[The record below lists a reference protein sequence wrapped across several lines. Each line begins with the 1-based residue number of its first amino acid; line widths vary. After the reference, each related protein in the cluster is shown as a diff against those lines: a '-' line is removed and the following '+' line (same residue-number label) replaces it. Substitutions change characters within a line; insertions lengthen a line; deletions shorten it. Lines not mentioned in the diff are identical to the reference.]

1 MRKEKAKK
9 RYLLP
14 DPKFQDPLV
23 TRFVN
28 NLMLSGKKNKAYGI
42 FYNTL
47 DIVAEK
53 TKEDGLQTWKK
64 ALSNVTPSVEV
75 KSRRIG
81 GANYQI
87 PQEVRPERKIALA
100 MKWLIYYA
108 KERKENRMSSGLASE
123 IIAAAKMEGA
133 AYKKKEDTHRMAEA
147 NKAFSHFKIK

>member
-1 MRKEKAKK
+1 MRKEKAKR

-42 FYNTL
+42 FYATL
-47 DIVAEK
+47 DIVSEK
-53 TKEDGLQTWKK
+53 TQEDGLQTWKK
-64 ALSNVTPSVEV
+64 ALSNITPSVEV

-100 MKWLIYYA
+100 MKWLIQYA
-108 KERKENRMSSGLASE
+108 KDRKENRMSNGLASE
-123 IIAAAKMEGA
+123 IIAAAKMEGGA
-133 AYKKKEDTHRMAEA
+133 WKKKEDVHRMAEA
-147 NKAFSHFKIK
+147 NKAFSHFKIR

>member
-14 DPKFQDPLV
+14 DPKFQDALV

-28 NLMLSGKKNKAYGI
+28 NLMLSGKKNKAFGI

-47 DIVAEK
+47 DIVADK

-64 ALSNVTPSVEV
+64 ALNNVTPSVEV

-87 PQEVRPERKIALA
+87 PMEVRPERKVALA
-100 MKWLIYYA
+100 MKWLIFYA

-123 IIAAAKMEGA
+123 IIAAAKNEGG

-147 NKAFSHFKIK
+147 NKAYSHFKIK

>member
-1 MRKEKAKK
+1 MRKEKAKR

-42 FYNTL
+42 FYATL
-47 DIVAEK
+47 DIVSEK
-53 TKEDGLQTWKK
+53 TQEDGLQTWKK
-64 ALSNVTPSVEV
+64 ALSNITPSVEV

-87 PQEVRPERKIALA
+87 PEEVRPERKIALA
-100 MKWLIYYA
+100 MKWLISYA
-108 KERKENRMSSGLASE
+108 KDRKENRMSNGLASE
-123 IIAAAKMEGA
+123 IIAAAKMEGGA
-133 AYKKKEDTHRMAEA
+133 WKKKEDVHRMAEA
-147 NKAFSHFKIK
+147 NKAFSHFKIR

>member
-14 DPKFQDPLV
+14 DPKFQEALV

-28 NLMLSGKKNKAYGI
+28 NLMISGKKNKAYKL
-42 FYNTL
+42 FYNAL

-53 TKEDGLQTWKK
+53 TTEDGLQVWKK
-64 ALSNVTPSVEV
+64 ALGNVTPAVEV
-75 KSRRIG
+75 KTRRIG

-87 PQEVRPERKIALA
+87 PQEVRPERKVALA
-100 MKWLIYYA
+100 MKWLIQYA
-108 KERKENRMSSGLASE
+108 TERKENSISNGLASE
-123 IIAAAKMEGA
+123 IIAASKMEGGA
-133 AYKKKEDTHRMAEA
+133 WKKKEDTHRMAEA

>member
-1 MRKEKAKK
+1 MRKEKAKR

-14 DPKFQDPLV
+14 DPKFKDPLV

-47 DIVAEK
+47 DIIAEK
-53 TKEDGLQTWKK
+53 TKADGLQTWKK
-64 ALSNVTPSVEV
+64 ALNNVTPSVEV

-87 PQEVRPERKIALA
+87 PQEVRPVRKVALA
-100 MKWLIYYA
+100 IKWLIQYA
-108 KERKENRMSSGLASE
+108 KARKENKMSSALASE
-123 IIAAAKMEGA
+123 IIAAAKMEGG
-133 AYKKKEDTHRMAEA
+133 AYKKKEDTHRMAES
-147 NKAFSHFKIK
+147 NKAFSHFKFH

>member
-9 RYLLP
+9 RFLLP
-14 DPKFQDPLV
+14 DPRFQDTLV

-28 NLMLSGKKNKAYGI
+28 NLMQSGKKNKAFGI
-42 FYNTL
+42 FYDTI

-64 ALSNVTPSVEV
+64 ALSNVTPQVEV

-87 PQEVRPERKIALA
+87 PQEVLPERKIALA
-100 MKWLIYYA
+100 IKWMIQYA
-108 KERKENRMSSGLASE
+108 KERKEHRMSSGLASE
-123 IIAAAKMEGA
+123 IIAAAKQEGGA
-133 AYKKKEDTHRMAEA
+133 WKKKEDVHRMAEA
-147 NKAFSHFKIK
+147 NKAFSHFKIR

>member
-1 MRKEKAKK
+1 MRKEKAKR

-14 DPKFQDPLV
+14 DPKFQDALV

-100 MKWLIYYA
+100 MKWLIFYA

>member
-14 DPKFQDPLV
+14 DPKFQDALV

-53 TKEDGLQTWKK
+53 TKTDGLQTWKK

-100 MKWLIYYA
+100 MKWLIFYA

>member
-1 MRKEKAKK
+1 MRKEKAKR

-100 MKWLIYYA
+100 MKWLISYA
-108 KERKENRMSSGLASE
+108 KDRKENRMSNGLASE
-123 IIAAAKMEGA
+123 IIAAAKMEGGA
-133 AYKKKEDTHRMAEA
+133 WKKKEDVHRMAEA
-147 NKAFSHFKIK
+147 NKAFSHFKIR

>member
-1 MRKEKAKK
+1 MRKEKAKR

-14 DPKFQDPLV
+14 DPKFQDALV

-64 ALSNVTPSVEV
+64 ALNNVTPSVEV

-100 MKWLIYYA
+100 MKWLIQYA
-108 KERKENRMSSGLASE
+108 KERKENRMSNGLASE
-123 IIAAAKMEGA
+123 IIAAAKMEGG

-147 NKAFSHFKIK
+147 NKAYSHFKIR

>member
-1 MRKEKAKK
+1 MRKEKAKR

-14 DPKFQDPLV
+14 DPKFQDALV

-47 DIVAEK
+47 EIVAEK
-53 TKEDGLQTWKK
+53 TKEDGLLTWKK
-64 ALSNVTPSVEV
+64 ALNNVTPSVEV

-100 MKWLIYYA
+100 MKWLIQYA
-108 KERKENRMSSGLASE
+108 KDRKENRMSSGLASE
-123 IIAAAKMEGA
+123 IIAAAKMEGG

-147 NKAFSHFKIK
+147 NKAYSHFKIR

>member
-1 MRKEKAKK
+1 MRKEKAKR

-14 DPKFQDPLV
+14 DPKFQDALV

-100 MKWLIYYA
+100 MKWLIQYA
-108 KERKENRMSSGLASE
+108 KERKENRMSNGLASE
-123 IIAAAKMEGA
+123 IIAAAKMEGG

-147 NKAFSHFKIK
+147 NKAYSHFKIR

>member
-9 RYLLP
+9 RFLLP
-14 DPKFQDPLV
+14 DPRFQDTLV

-28 NLMLSGKKNKAYGI
+28 NLMQSGKKNKAFGI
-42 FYNTL
+42 FYDTI

-64 ALSNVTPSVEV
+64 ALSNVTPQVEV

-87 PQEVRPERKIALA
+87 PQEVLPERKIALA
-100 MKWLIYYA
+100 IKWMIQYA
-108 KERKENRMSSGLASE
+108 KERKEHRMSSGLASE
-123 IIAAAKMEGA
+123 IIAAAKQEGA
-133 AYKKKEDTHRMAEA
+133 AWKKKEDVHRMAEA
-147 NKAFSHFKIK
+147 NKAFSHFKIR

>member
-14 DPKFQDPLV
+14 DPKFQEALV

-28 NLMLSGKKNKAYGI
+28 NLMISGKKNKAYKL
-42 FYNTL
+42 FYNAL

-53 TKEDGLQTWKK
+53 TTEDGLQVWKK
-64 ALSNVTPSVEV
+64 ALGNVTPAVEV
-75 KSRRIG
+75 KTRRIG

-87 PQEVRPERKIALA
+87 PQQVRPERKVALA
-100 MKWLIYYA
+100 MKWLIQYA
-108 KERKENRMSSGLASE
+108 TERKENSISNGLASE
-123 IIAAAKMEGA
+123 IIAASKMEGGA
-133 AYKKKEDTHRMAEA
+133 WKKKEDTHRMAEA

>member
-1 MRKEKAKK
+1 MRKEKAKR

-14 DPKFQDPLV
+14 DPKFQDALV

-47 DIVAEK
+47 EIVAEK

-64 ALSNVTPSVEV
+64 ALNNVTPSVEV

-87 PQEVRPERKIALA
+87 PQEVRPEREIALA
-100 MKWLIYYA
+100 MKWLIQYA
-108 KERKENRMSSGLASE
+108 KDRKENRMANGLASE
-123 IIAAAKMEGA
+123 IIAAAKMEGG

-147 NKAFSHFKIK
+147 NKAYSHFKIR

>member
-14 DPKFQDPLV
+14 DPKFQEALV

-28 NLMLSGKKNKAYGI
+28 NLMISGKKNKAYKL
-42 FYNTL
+42 FYSAL

-53 TKEDGLQTWKK
+53 TTEDGLIVWKR
-64 ALSNVTPSVEV
+64 ALSNVTPAVEV
-75 KSRRIG
+75 KTRRIG

-100 MKWLIYYA
+100 MKWMIQYA
-108 KERKENRMSSGLASE
+108 TERKENSIVRGLASE
-123 IIAAAKMEGA
+123 IIAAAKNEGGA
-133 AYKKKEDTHRMAEA
+133 WKKKEDTHRMAEA